1 MAVEEARR
9 RALRRAVAEAFG
21 EEVAATLMDLVSPH
35 GQELATREDIRG
47 VLDVLSAMDDRWEA
61 RFALMEERWEGRFAA
76 MEERLVGLE
85 GRSEGRLA
93 TMEERSQG
101 RFAALDERLVGMEH
115 RLTSTFERRIA
126 DAVTMQTRTLVF
138 SQLGALVVI
147 AALAFGLR

>member
-9 RALRRAVAEAFG
+9 RELRRAVAEALG
-21 EEVAATLMDLVSPH
+21 EEVAETLMDLVAPS

-47 VLDVLSAMDDRWEA
+47 VLDVLSAMDDRWE
-61 RFALMEERWEGRFAA
+61 
-76 MEERLVGLE
+76 ERLSAMDDRWG
-85 GRSEGRLA
+85 
-93 TMEERSQG
+93 
-101 RFAALDERLVGMEH
+101 ERLSSMEH

-138 SQLGALVVI
+138 SQLGAVVVI

>member
-9 RALRRAVAEAFG
+9 RALRRAVAEALG
-21 EEVAATLMDLVSPH
+21 EEVAETLMDLVAPY

-47 VLDVLSAMDDRWEA
+47 VLDVLSAMDDRWE
-61 RFALMEERWEGRFAA
+61 GRFAA
-76 MEERLVGLE
+76 MEERWD
-85 GRSEGRLA
+85 GRLA
-93 TMEERSQG
+93 TM
-101 RFAALDERLVGMEH
+101 DERLVGMEH
-115 RLTSTFERRIA
+115 RLTSMFERRIA

>member
-9 RALRRAVAEAFG
+9 RALRRAVAEALG
-21 EEVAATLMDLVSPH
+21 EEVAETLMDLVSPH

-47 VLDVLSAMDDRWEA
+47 VLDALSAMDD
-61 RFALMEERWEGRFAA
+61 RWEGRFAA